1 MKLRFCPSLL
11 LAILACGCFH
21 HHAPPPEPYQ
31 APVAPAPVSTNSTS
45 IVTPDTSLTAKVV
58 GYNSVGRFVVLSFPV
73 GQMPQTG
80 QTFYL
85 YRAGDKVGQIKITG
99 PQQDN
104 DTVADLIDGDAQV
117 GDEVREQ

>member
-1 MKLRFCPSLL
+1 MKLRFFLSLL
-11 LAILACGCFH
+11 LPILACGCFH
-21 HHAPPPEPYQ
+21 HHAPPAEPYH
-31 APVAPAPVSTNSTS
+31 APASPASTNTTS
-45 IVTPDTSLTAKVV
+45 IVTPDNSLTAKVV

-73 GQMPQTG
+73 GRMAQTG

-85 YRAGDKVGQIKITG
+85 YRGGDKIGQIKITG

-104 DTVADLIDGDAQV
+104 DTVADLVEGDAQV